1 MTRIKFQ
8 PDNQV
13 AYDKTPIQF
22 QVLPGV
28 RKKLKT
34 VPDWQKQ
41 LREFLNF
48 SALKGLRFLK
58 SP

>member
-41 LREFLNF
+41 LREFVNDLI
-48 SALKGLRFLK
+48 KEVDK
-58 SP
+58 Q